1 MLPLWTGK
9 GCDEQMARPP
19 ALGNPEEVARM
30 SVFTA
35 TGQWLIVIG
44 AAMVAIGLTY
54 NSVLARQKA
63 INGLPSQA
71 ATDNS
76 VTPK

>member
-1 MLPLWTGK
+1 MV
-9 GCDEQMARPP
+9 RPP
-19 ALGNPEEVARM
+19 ALGNPEQVAQM

-54 NSVLARQKA
+54 NSVLARNKTVS
-63 INGLPSQA
+63 NQA
-71 ATDNS
+71 VTDNS